1 MKIGLST
8 AAFYGKW
15 EVEEAAAHLRGY
27 GAECAEVFFQTRS
40 EYTKEFAR
48 LTRDRL
54 GGLPCTSVH
63 PFGTAF
69 ENEFFGR
76 SARQRA
82 DAMDM
87 LRRVLDAA
95 AELDA
100 RLYVYHG
107 RYSPARVELPFDA
120 QRNAEVVAR
129 MQEEATQ
136 RKIKIAWENV
146 CWCQLTTPERA
157 HEIRRML
164 PEIRFTLDIKQA
176 MRAGCDPIDF
186 VDAMGGQLANVHVCD
201 WDENGRLCLPGEGT
215 FDFSAFIRALRR
227 ANYAGAVIVE
237 PYLALVKSD
246 EALEKS
252 IRMLKRI
259 AGEQNKSMD

>member
-1 MKIGLST
+1 M
-8 AAFYGKW
+8 
-15 EVEEAAAHLRGY
+15 HLRGY

-40 EYTKEFAR
+40 EYTREFAR

-54 GGLPCTSVH
+54 DGLPCTSVH

-100 RLYVYHG
+100 RCMCVSRAIFPGAG
-107 RYSPARVELPFDA
+107 RTAVDA

-129 MQEEATQ
+129 MQEGSDAEKKSKSRGKTYAGVSSRRRNARAKFGGCCRKSVLRWTSSRRYARAAT
-136 RKIKIAWENV
+136 RLIL
-146 CWCQLTTPERA
+146 LTRWANSWPSVMMRLG
-157 HEIRRML
+157 R
-164 PEIRFTLDIKQA
+164 KQA
-176 MRAGCDPIDF
+176 ALP
-186 VDAMGGQLANVHVCD
+186 A
-201 WDENGRLCLPGEGT
+201 PGEGRLIY
-215 FDFSAFIRALRR
+215 SV
-227 ANYAGAVIVE
+227 YSHSGE
-237 PYLALVKSD
+237 PQIMQA
-246 EALEKS
+246 
-252 IRMLKRI
+252 R
-259 AGEQNKSMD
+259 

>member
-40 EYTKEFAR
+40 EYTREFAR

-54 GGLPCTSVH
+54 DGLPCTSVH

-107 RYSPARVELPFDA
+107 RYSPARV
-120 QRNAEVVAR
+120 
-129 MQEEATQ
+129 
-136 RKIKIAWENV
+136 
-146 CWCQLTTPERA
+146 
-157 HEIRRML
+157 
-164 PEIRFTLDIKQA
+164 
-176 MRAGCDPIDF
+176 
-186 VDAMGGQLANVHVCD
+186 
-201 WDENGRLCLPGEGT
+201 
-215 FDFSAFIRALRR
+215 
-227 ANYAGAVIVE
+227 
-237 PYLALVKSD
+237 
-246 EALEKS
+246 
-252 IRMLKRI
+252 
-259 AGEQNKSMD
+259 